1 MCCNKTH
8 QMLLR
13 NVSQLMGSDLKV
25 GRGAILN
32 GFFFVVENVYTL
44 KENMLF
50 RKHKL
55 FDSLL

>member
-1 MCCNKTH
+1 
-8 QMLLR
+8 MLLR

-44 KENMLF
+44 KENMF